1 MNTKRSLWK
10 RKQNVVFRLAGFV
23 LCLGF
28 TFGQGVLAQPI
39 QNADNPARKTLEVAR
54 EYLKRGDFAKAAETY
69 KLIAKEPALVAQ
81 VWPGYVESLRQ
92 IKDYSEAEKYLRR
105 LAKATKRPDFM
116 ARLSLLYREQNKTK
130 EADKAKLE
138 AFELCKTQ
146 DQAANLSKFYDG
158 EGKLPEATEALLLAR
173 KLSGEK
179 LTWAYN
185 LSQLYGRQGNMDAM
199 LDELFALADAD
210 PATLAEVQGMLQNSL
225 EKKDQVEV
233 FERRLLAKVQADP
246 QNLTYANLLYWLYIQ
261 QKDFDG
267 AFIQAKALDRR
278 QADRGAYPSR
288 LMEVAQVARNADAFA
303 QAADIYQYIVD
314 TYPNSPASF
323 SARRAELEMRRQ
335 QLESSYPVDK
345 TLAQKLLTQYKDLLI
360 KAAPQE
366 QSNLFYEMGR
376 LAGFY
381 LGEMDTAVGYF
392 QKSVIMGR
400 YNPDIAS
407 RAKLQLGDLYLLKGE
422 PWESTLLYSQVEKDN
437 KEQPLGH
444 EAKLRNARLSFFKG
458 EFVLS
463 QEHLDVLK
471 QATSREISNDALQLS
486 LMITDNLVQ
495 DTTGAALKVYARAD
509 LLLLQA
515 RYDDAVRTLDSIPYV
530 YKGDDLEDD
539 VLSRKAQV
547 YAQTRRYPDAIDTYR
562 RLLEKFPES
571 IYADDALFEQARLTE
586 EKLND
591 KPAAM
596 ALYERLL
603 KEQPGSVYVAEARK
617 RFRALRGDGV

>member
-1 MNTKRSLWK
+1 
-10 RKQNVVFRLAGFV
+10 
-23 LCLGF
+23 
-28 TFGQGVLAQPI
+28 
-39 QNADNPARKTLEVAR
+39 
-54 EYLKRGDFAKAAETY
+54 
-69 KLIAKEPALVAQ
+69 
-81 VWPGYVESLRQ
+81 
-92 IKDYSEAEKYLRR
+92 
-105 LAKATKRPDFM
+105 
-116 ARLSLLYREQNKTK
+116 
-130 EADKAKLE
+130 
-138 AFELCKTQ
+138 
-146 DQAANLSKFYDG
+146 
-158 EGKLPEATEALLLAR
+158 
-173 KLSGEK
+173 
-179 LTWAYN
+179 
-185 LSQLYGRQGNMDAM
+185 
-199 LDELFALADAD
+199 
-210 PATLAEVQGMLQNSL
+210 
-225 EKKDQVEV
+225 
-233 FERRLLAKVQADP
+233 
-246 QNLTYANLLYWLYIQ
+246 
-261 QKDFDG
+261 
-267 AFIQAKALDRR
+267 
-278 QADRGAYPSR
+278 
-288 LMEVAQVARNADAFA
+288 
-303 QAADIYQYIVD
+303 
-314 TYPNSPASF
+314 
-323 SARRAELEMRRQ
+323 
-335 QLESSYPVDK
+335 
-345 TLAQKLLTQYKDLLI
+345 
-360 KAAPQE
+360 
-366 QSNLFYEMGR
+366 
-376 LAGFY
+376 
-381 LGEMDTAVGYF
+381 MDTAVGYF

-422 PWESTLLYSQVEKDN
+422 PGESTLLYSQVEKDN

-603 KEQPGSVYVAEARK
+603 KEQPGSVFVAEARK